1 MIYKNTVL
9 NIIDNCG
16 ARKAK
21 CIHILGKFKWAKI
34 GDLILVVLRKFY
46 NQKKK
51 IKKGGIYLGIITGV
65 NYWVLRAS
73 GFYYKFYGN
82 RVIIFSLQFK
92 FLATRVY
99 GLISKEF
106 KKKIYR
112 FRGVR
117 FYYKLLAYSSTV
129 L

>member
-21 CIHILGKFKWAKI
+21 CIHVLGKFKWGKV

-46 NQKKK
+46 NLKKK
-51 IKKGGIYLGIITGV
+51 IKKGSVYLGIITGV
-65 NYWVLRAS
+65 NHWFQRPT
-73 GFYYKFYGN
+73 GFYYRFFDN
-82 RVIIFSLQFK
+82 RVLIFNLQFK
-92 FLATRVY
+92 FLASRVY
-99 GLISKEF
+99 GLISREF
-106 KKKIYR
+106 KKKVYR
-112 FRGVR
+112 FRGIR
-117 FYYKLLAYSSTV
+117 FYYKLLAYSSAV

>member
-1 MIYKNTVL
+1 MVYKNTAL
-9 NIIDNCG
+9 KIIDNCG

-21 CIHILGKFKWAKI
+21 CIHIFKYKWGKV

-46 NQKKK
+46 NLQKK
-51 IKKGGIYLGIITGV
+51 IKKGLIYLGIIVGTK
-65 NYWVLRAS
+65 YWNLRPN
-73 GFYYKFYGN
+73 GIYYKFFDN
-82 RVIIFSLQFK
+82 RALIFNLQFK

-99 GLISKEF
+99 GLISREF
-106 KKKIYR
+106 KKKVYR
-112 FRGVR
+112 FRGLR

>member
-1 MIYKNTVL
+1 MIYKNTLL
-9 NIIDNCG
+9 NIVDNCG

-46 NQKKK
+46 NLKKK
-51 IKKGGIYLGIITGV
+51 IKKGGIYLGIVIGV
-65 NYWVLRAS
+65 KFWYLRNN
-73 GFYYKFYGN
+73 GFLYRFFDN
-82 RVIIFSLQFK
+82 RILIFNLQFK

-106 KKKIYR
+106 KKKVYR
-112 FRGVR
+112 FRGAR
-117 FYYKLLAYSSTV
+117 FYYKLLSYSSAV